1 MNREELAQELDRYS
15 TADPAEAEALARI
28 RRFVSSPA
36 DPFSRDNP
44 EGHVTGSAVVARPDG
59 SAFLLVHH
67 RKLDRWL
74 QPGGHA
80 EESDASVF
88 DTAVREAREETGISD
103 FVAPIGRRIFDV
115 DVHPIP
121 ARGRGTEARQHL
133 YGLRGRDPAH
143 LHFDLRYLL
152 TCRAPHDPS
161 LAEDPERP
169 MLWLPLERAREAG
182 VDASFARALRKAHGL
197 LARESLVLRPEDR
210 RSR

>member
-121 ARGRGTEARQHL
+121 ARGR
-133 YGLRGRDPAH
+133 DPAH